1 MSIQM
6 SWETKETQYEWIL
19 LHNLKKGAQSIH
31 EPKMTKVSHSNSD
44 KKFPSILVHMKR
56 WKSRVFQLLLPL
68 MIIFS
73 RKAHMSS
80 KKLLEQCQ
88 KLEKLWNHV
97 FTATTTLANITSEN
111 QWYNKLTDLIDKQ
124 QTAPI
129 WMSESKVNRHSST
142 FVTHNV
148 THNVS

>member
-1 MSIQM
+1 
-6 SWETKETQYEWIL
+6 
-19 LHNLKKGAQSIH
+19 
-31 EPKMTKVSHSNSD
+31 
-44 KKFPSILVHMKR
+44 
-56 WKSRVFQLLLPL
+56 
-68 MIIFS
+68 
-73 RKAHMSS
+73 MSS

-129 WMSESKVNRHSST
+129 WMSESKVCST
-142 FVTHNV
+142 NFLQYTFFLACMYDEIQRNHGCFISYPEENFSFQVV
-148 THNVS
+148 LS

>member
-1 MSIQM
+1 
-6 SWETKETQYEWIL
+6 
-19 LHNLKKGAQSIH
+19 
-31 EPKMTKVSHSNSD
+31 
-44 KKFPSILVHMKR
+44 
-56 WKSRVFQLLLPL
+56 
-68 MIIFS
+68 
-73 RKAHMSS
+73 MSS

-129 WMSESKVNRHSST
+129 WMSESKVCST
-142 FVTHNV
+142 NFLQYTFFLPACMMKFKEITVASFHTQKK
-148 THNVS
+148 TFQFKLC